1 MISYCR
7 FQERRIKMKCPL
19 CKDKELLPCRLTEA
33 SIKPDGLKCPK
44 CGVTW
49 RVIDGKPVNDDEE
62 IPRPIPASSDLKTAV
77 IDADKP
83 VIMDRLVK
91 GDKPA
96 AIAADMGYTLKA
108 IHNFKYP
115 HRKEIESRRKP
126 DKPVSSG
133 KAHIFTSAQSGS
145 VMSAISRM
153 KRGELSMKGSLSTL
167 QRYDALLDYE
177 IVKSKGRTKELKRQK
192 AAVADALKAL
202 DIIEQGKKDV
212 IIKIV
217 KFL

>member
-1 MISYCR
+1 
-7 FQERRIKMKCPL
+7 MKCPL
-19 CKDKELLPCRLTEA
+19 CKDVELLPCRLTEA

-49 RVIDGKPVNDDEE
+49 RIIDGKPVNDEKE
-62 IPRPIPASSDLKTAV
+62 ITRPIPASSNVKTAV
-77 IDADKP
+77 IDKDKP
-83 VIMDRLVK
+83 AIMDRLVK

-108 IHNFKYP
+108 IYNFKYP

-126 DKPVSSG
+126 DKPASSE
-133 KAHIFTSAQSGS
+133 KAHIFTSAHIGS
-145 VMSAISRM
+145 VMSAINRM
-153 KRGELSMKGSLSTL
+153 KRGELSMKGSLSAL
-167 QRYDALLDYE
+167 QRYDVLLDYE
-177 IVKSKGRTKELKRQK
+177 IVKSKGRTKELERQK

-212 IIKIV
+212 VLKIV